1 MSVVLE
7 KGLTTD
13 ELLGGGHAPLPRVN
27 LLPPEIAQ
35 RRRFRQVQYGL
46 GGSVLVS
53 IGVMALLYAGAAGS
67 VRDAEAE
74 LRDVRAEGA
83 ATQAEQAKYAEAAA
97 VHARADA
104 AQVMLTQAMGE
115 EVRYATLLNQLSTSV
130 PDEVWLKDI
139 TFTQTPPSVTAGDT
153 TPAIGTVTFTGTAFD
168 HDDVATWLES
178 LAAQKGYA
186 KPYLTS
192 TTEAL
197 IGKEVTAD
205 FVTTVVITSDALSR
219 RYAQATGS

>member
-1 MSVVLE
+1 MSVLE
-7 KGLTTD
+7 EALTSND
-13 ELLGGGHAPLPRVN
+13 VLGGGHPLPPRVN

-46 GGSVLVS
+46 GGGVLVS
-53 IGVMALLYAGAAGS
+53 IGVMALLYVGAAGS
-67 VRDAEAE
+67 LQDAETE

-83 ATQAEQAKYAEAAA
+83 ATQAEQAQYAEAAA
-97 VHARADA
+97 VYARADA

-115 EVRYATLLNQLSTSV
+115 EVRYSTLLSQLATSV
-130 PDEVWLKDI
+130 PDEVWLKNI
-139 TFTQTPPSVTAGDT
+139 AFTQTPPTPTAGDAT
-153 TPAIGTVTFTGTAFD
+153 AGIGTVTFTGTGYD

-192 TTEAL
+192 STEAL
-197 IGKEVTAD
+197 IGEEVAAD
-205 FVTTVVITSDALSR
+205 FVSTVVMTPDALSR
-219 RYAQATGS
+219 RYAQQAGS